1 VTLAMWGAITGTL
14 SLLWLVYTEVWRNPG
29 RLRLTLWLAEFVDRQ
44 SGEPVPPPSGLV
56 DTTGL
61 KMVAAADA
69 SSACL
74 VVQPRNVGRRP
85 ITVTS
90 WAMKVDG
97 LGGRR
102 TLLDDLCAELADGKQ
117 VTLSVPASRVG
128 EAGEMWLTD
137 SAGKRWCV
145 RGPGLRQILMA
156 REVLPAGDLAEEGA
170 HVPRAVRTT
179 LTNLSPGGPSA
190 SGPVVTTAVPGDPP
204 RTAP

>member
-1 VTLAMWGAITGTL
+1 MTLAMWGAITGTL

-29 RLRLTLWLAEFVDRQ
+29 RLRLALWLAEFVDRR
-44 SGEPVPPPSGLV
+44 SGGPVPPPSGVV
-56 DTTGL
+56 DTTRL

-85 ITVTS
+85 ITVAS

-117 VTLSVPASRVG
+117 VTLSVPVSRVP
-128 EAGEMWLTD
+128 ETGEMWLTD
-137 SAGKRWCV
+137 SAGKRWSV
-145 RGPGLRQILMA
+145 RGRRLKQILLA
-156 REVLPAGDLAEEGA
+156 REALPQGEPATVEAR
-170 HVPRAVRTT
+170 PRRANGRAASSY
-179 LTNLSPGGPSA
+179 LSASA
-190 SGPVVTTAVPGDPP
+190 SGPVVTTAVPEDPP